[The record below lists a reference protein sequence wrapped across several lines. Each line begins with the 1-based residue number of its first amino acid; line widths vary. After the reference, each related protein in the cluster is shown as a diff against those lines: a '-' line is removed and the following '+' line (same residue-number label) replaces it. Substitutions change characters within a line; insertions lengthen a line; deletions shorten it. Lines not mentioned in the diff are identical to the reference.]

1 MYTLADV
8 GAGWFFLTLALGT
21 VAAAGLFLSIAL
33 VEALVL
39 RGLKWGSFRLSFVDS
54 VVINLTSATIGV
66 VLFAFS
72 AQALNLGAAPLLLLF
87 GALTGTHR
95 RWDAH
100 PFEAASLAYNVD
112 RGDRHQCCELCA
124 SFRVSGRCYEI
135 VTPRDIEPNNNVIN
149 VTKAKA
155 AEDSASTLRR
165 PFRAQRFKEIL

>member
-8 GAGWFFLTLALGT
+8 GAGWFFLTLALGA

-87 GALTGTHR
+87 GALTVLIEGGMLTLLKR
-95 RWDAH
+95 H
-100 PFEAASLAYNVD
+100 PLRTTWTAAIAIN
-112 RGDRHQCCELCA
+112 A
-124 SFRVSGRCYEI
+124 VSYALLFVLVAGVMR
-135 VTPRDIEPNNNVIN
+135 
-149 VTKAKA
+149 
-155 AEDSASTLRR
+155 L
-165 PFRAQRFKEIL
+165 